1 VTRWLLVR
9 GTGASPLPA
18 AVDGARLTRH
28 SSSRRPAVQAGDLA
42 ILYAAVWQVVF
53 AVVEVGGPP
62 EHDPTRERWSW
73 SFTLLPVMA
82 LSSLEEAPPVEATG
96 VFPQS
101 LWRHSHVRL
110 TDEQFA
116 AAHAAIAL
124 TLVAH
129 SYDAVAPRY
138 ARWAARIDSPVG
150 AWLQRLVDRLP
161 AAARVLDL
169 GCGNGIPVARTLVD
183 AGHEVIGVDASRT
196 QVGLARRNV
205 PEADLVRADAL
216 DVEFPPAS
224 FDAVASTFVFG
235 HIPRAEQPVLLDRIR
250 RWLRPGG
257 LLLLTMATGD
267 TEDELDPDWHG
278 APTFWASF
286 DPETNA
292 ELVAR
297 AGFEVAETR
306 VVAQDEPGH
315 GVSRFQWFLARA

>member
-9 GTGASPLPA
+9 GTGVSPLPA
-18 AVDGARLTRH
+18 AVDVGRLVRH
-28 SSSRRPAVQAGDLA
+28 SSTRRPAVQPGDRA
-42 ILYAAVWQVVF
+42 ILYAAVWQAVF
-53 AVVEVGGPP
+53 AVAEITGPP

-73 SFTLLPVMA
+73 SFPLRPLLA
-82 LSSLEEAPPVEATG
+82 LSSLEDAPPVEAAG

-116 AAHAAIAL
+116 AAHAAIARV
-124 TLVAH
+124 LVARG
-129 SYDAVAPRY
+129 YDAVAARY
-138 ARWAARIDSPVG
+138 ADWAVQIDSPLG
-150 AWLQRLVDRLP
+150 AWLQRLLDRLP
-161 AAARVLDL
+161 ARARVLDL
-169 GCGNGIPVARTLVD
+169 GCGNGVPVARALVD
-183 AGHEVIGVDASRT
+183 AGHDIVGVDASRA
-196 QVGLARRNV
+196 QVDLARRNV
-205 PEADLVRADAL
+205 PGLDLIRADAL
-216 DVEFPPAS
+216 DVEFAPAS

-267 TEDELDPDWHG
+267 TDDELDQDWHG

-286 DPETNA
+286 DAETNA

-297 AGFEVAETR
+297 AGFEVEEAR

-315 GVSRFQWFLARA
+315 GVVRFQWFLARA